1 MKTTDLEEDTI
12 MTTSPRMLRCCA
24 LVLALSIAGT
34 PAAVAQRDDL
44 AEHPGFVDGSRLAEL
59 IPTDLEQVEVVEVNL
74 AGPLLDAITPLLNE
88 QDPGVGKIVNEL
100 RGVTAVVAS
109 GLDEATSARARA
121 LVDEMAG
128 DLERDGW
135 QRLVRVREKGGRT
148 LVLLHYSGQTLDG
161 LTVLGSQEREV
172 TFVNIAGVI
181 DLASISRLGTSMNLP
196 GLDEAAKAVEE

>member
-1 MKTTDLEEDTI
+1 
-12 MTTSPRMLRCCA
+12 MTTSNRILRCCT
-24 LVLALSIAGT
+24 LVLVLSIAVG

-44 AEHPGFVDGSRLAEL
+44 AEHPGFVDGSRLAGL
-59 IPTDLEQVEVVEVNL
+59 IPTDVEQVEVVEVNL

-88 QDPGVGKIVNEL
+88 QDPGVGKIVDEL

-121 LVDEMAG
+121 LIDEMAG

-161 LTVLGSQEREV
+161 LTVLGAQANEV

-181 DLASISRLGTSMNLP
+181 DLASISRLGASMNLP